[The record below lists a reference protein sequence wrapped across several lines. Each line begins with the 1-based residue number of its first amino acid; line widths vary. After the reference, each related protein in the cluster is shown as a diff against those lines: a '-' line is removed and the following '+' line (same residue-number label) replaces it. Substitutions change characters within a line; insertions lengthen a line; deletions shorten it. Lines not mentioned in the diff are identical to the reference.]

1 MTKES
6 RIQKIRELALK
17 SVNEKK
23 ERELKQIEQKINSE
37 IDIVETVLKYIKNKL
52 LFKIKPENYNGDF
65 ILVTEEMFFEDYN
78 KTPKYS
84 FENKLEIRHKRE
96 NNWDYF
102 INVKGEKYYDIRYL
116 IRNYEQEYNNA
127 KNQIDRLYDNI
138 RNISDTVDFL
148 KRKELKVKKLIQ
160 EYEMI
165 EIDEELTEVNNE
177 SK

>member
-1 MTKES
+1 
-6 RIQKIRELALK
+6 
-17 SVNEKK
+17 
-23 ERELKQIEQKINSE
+23 
-37 IDIVETVLKYIKNKL
+37 
-52 LFKIKPENYNGDF
+52 
-65 ILVTEEMFFEDYN
+65 MFFEDYN

-84 FENKLEIRHKRE
+84 FENKLEIRHERE